1 MAVCLH
7 PVTRSTPDWSPAPA
21 VRVRMLLVTT
31 SILHYPKWDD
41 GFSSFLLDVLLGL
54 PGLRPVI
61 HEELQVSGHQ
71 YVVEEAMRRQC
82 DDEEVDWLL
91 TVGGTWPA
99 PGALSRQVVPAAT
112 RSVLERSL
120 PGLLPWLRSEAWA
133 QNPIG
138 AVLEAGEAGIRGR
151 TLILNL
157 PGNRQLA
164 DLYLQTAA
172 RVLIPLLQMVQGR
185 DPDAVLA
192 SPDQETAQT
201 VDAADEPLGADG
213 HGRPAQRPALRE
225 ADFEAFLKRR
235 RS

>member
-1 MAVCLH
+1 MFLA
-7 PVTRSTPDWSPAPA
+7 
-21 VRVRMLLVTT
+21 TT
-31 SILHYPKWDD
+31 SILHYPELDEA
-41 GFSSFLLDVLLGL
+41 GSLLLLEVLRGL
-54 PGLRPVI
+54 PGLRPAI

-82 DDEEVDWLL
+82 DEEEVDWLL
-91 TVGGTWPA
+91 TLGGTWPA
-99 PGALSRQVVPAAT
+99 PGPLSQQVVPAAT

-133 QNPIG
+133 QDPTG

-157 PGNRQLA
+157 PGDRQLA
-164 DLYLQTAA
+164 AFYLQTAA
-172 RVLIPLLQMVQGR
+172 RVLVPLLQMIQGQ
-185 DPDAVLA
+185 DPDKVLT
-192 SPDQETAQT
+192 SPDQETDQP
-201 VDAADEPLGADG
+201 VDTADESPGADS
-213 HGRPAQRPALRE
+213 HGRPTHRPSLRE

>member
-1 MAVCLH
+1 
-7 PVTRSTPDWSPAPA
+7 
-21 VRVRMLLVTT
+21 MLLVTT
-31 SILHYPKWDD
+31 SILHYPELDA
-41 GFSSFLLDVLLGL
+41 GFSSLLLDVLLDL

-112 RSVLERSL
+112 GSVRERSL

-133 QNPIG
+133 QNSIG

-164 DLYLQTAA
+164 ALYLQTAA
-172 RVLIPLLQMVQGR
+172 RVLVPLLQMVQGR
-185 DPDAVLA
+185 DPDEVLTF
-192 SPDQETAQT
+192 PDQETDQT
-201 VDAADEPLGADG
+201 VEAADESPGTDS
-213 HGRPAQRPALRE
+213 HGGPAHRLSLRE

>member
-1 MAVCLH
+1 
-7 PVTRSTPDWSPAPA
+7 
-21 VRVRMLLVTT
+21 MLLVTT
-31 SILHYPKWDD
+31 SILHYPELDD

-99 PGALSRQVVPAAT
+99 PGALSGQVVPVAT

-120 PGLLPWLRSEAWA
+120 PGLLPWLRAEAWA

-157 PGNRQLA
+157 PGHRQLA
-164 DLYLQTAA
+164 ALYLQTAA
-172 RVLIPLLQMVQGR
+172 RVLVPLLQMVQGR
-185 DPDAVLA
+185 DPDEVFIAQD
-192 SPDQETAQT
+192 PETDRSIDT
-201 VDAADEPLGADG
+201 VDESPGADSP
-213 HGRPAQRPALRE
+213 GRPVHRPTLRE

>member
-1 MAVCLH
+1 
-7 PVTRSTPDWSPAPA
+7 
-21 VRVRMLLVTT
+21 MLLVTT
-31 SILHYPKWDD
+31 SILHYPKLDAD
-41 GFSSFLLDVLLGL
+41 FSSFLLDVLLGL

-133 QNPIG
+133 QDAMG

-164 DLYLQTAA
+164 ALYLQTAA
-172 RVLIPLLQMVQGR
+172 RALVPLLQMVQGR
-185 DPDAVLA
+185 DPDEVLT
-192 SPDQETAQT
+192 SPDQETDQAA
-201 VDAADEPLGADG
+201 DAADESPGADS
-213 HGRPAQRPALRE
+213 HGRPVHRPSLRD